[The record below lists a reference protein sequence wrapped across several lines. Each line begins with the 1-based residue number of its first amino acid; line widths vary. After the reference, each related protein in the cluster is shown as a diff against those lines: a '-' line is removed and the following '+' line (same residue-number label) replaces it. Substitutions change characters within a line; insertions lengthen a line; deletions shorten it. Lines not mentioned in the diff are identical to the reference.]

1 MLEPPAGRGR
11 PAKLDPVD
19 VIRRK
24 RDGERLTDA
33 DIAAFIA
40 AYMDGAVADEQA
52 AALCMAVFF
61 RGMDDG
67 ETAALTKAL
76 IASGRTADLAAIP
89 GTKVDKHSTGGV
101 GDKTSLVL
109 LPLLAA
115 AGFSVAKLSGRGLG
129 HTGGTLDKLESI
141 PGVRV
146 DLPPARFL
154 DQVRRIGIAIAGQG
168 PDLVPADGRLYAL
181 RDVTATIESPA
192 LIAASVMSKKIAGG
206 ADAIVLDVKV
216 GSGAFMKEVA
226 QARDLARRMLAIGR
240 SAGRRVAAVLSDMSQ
255 PLGHA
260 VGNAVEVAEAV
271 ATLRGDGP
279 PDLAELCLTLA
290 EQVGADRARLRE
302 LLRSGAALDRLTAM
316 VEAQGG
322 EPGAL
327 DRLPRAPVQIEV
339 AAPASGF
346 VTGVDALAIGR
357 AVADLGAGRRRKED
371 PVDPAVGVIL
381 HRKRGDAVRAGE
393 PLATVLARRDGEGV
407 AAVRAAYEIGAA
419 PPAPLPLVLE
429 VLTG

>member
-1 MLEPPAGRGR
+1 M
-11 PAKLDPVD
+11 LDPVD

-24 RDGERLTDA
+24 RDGARLTDA
-33 DIAAFIA
+33 EIAGFVT
-40 AYMDGAVADEQA
+40 AYMAGAVADEQA

-61 RGMDDG
+61 RGMDER
-67 ETAALTKAL
+67 ETAALTQAL
-76 IASGRTADLAAIP
+76 IASGRTVDLSAIP

-115 AGFSVAKLSGRGLG
+115 AGFPVAKLSGRGLG

-154 DQVRRIGIAIAGQG
+154 DQVRRIGLAIAGQG

-181 RDVTATIESPA
+181 RDVTATVESPA

-206 ADAIVLDVKV
+206 ADTIVLDVKV
-216 GSGAFMKEVA
+216 GSGAFMKELA
-226 QARDLARRMLAIGR
+226 QARDLARRMLAIGHA
-240 SAGRRVAAVLSDMSQ
+240 AGRRVAAVLSDMAQ

-271 ATLRGDGP
+271 ATLRGEGP
-279 PDLAELCLTLA
+279 PDLVELCLALA
-290 EQVGADRARLRE
+290 EQAGAERARLLD

-327 DRLPRAPVQIEV
+327 DRLPQAPCRADVV
-339 AAPASGF
+339 APATGF
-346 VTGVDALAIGR
+346 VTSLDALAVGR
-357 AVADLGAGRRRKED
+357 AVAELGAGRRRKED

-381 HRKRGDAVRAGE
+381 RRKRGDPVAAGE
-393 PLATVLARRDGEGV
+393 PLATVLSRRPDDGL

-429 VLTG
+429 VLSG